1 MSEKIPS
8 AHPWLLCIH
17 NIPPKPSYLRTKAAR
32 RLATLGAVPLKNAVY
47 LLPDGEQQREALLW
61 LTREIEEGGGRAFVC
76 GAGFDLGGNFMT
88 DAQVK
93 TLFIEAREAQYRAL
107 LVEAQPVFET
117 LKSPHEADEQHRQ
130 EVAAWLAQLRAQFEA
145 VVALDFF
152 GASGR
157 EAVEGVLAGT
167 ERWLR
172 LATNGE
178 LLPAQNEEALN
189 LQQYQKRTWVTR
201 PGVHVDR
208 IATAWFIRRYIDA
221 AAYIRC
227 DGVVKTP
234 SDVRFDMAEAEFTH
248 EGEECTF
255 EVMVRRFGFASD
267 KALAA
272 MCAVIH
278 DIDLDEARPTRPES
292 PGIAA
297 LMLGITLHTDNDEER
312 LEQGFRI
319 LDTLLEYYKRGATA
333 RP

>member
-1 MSEKIPS
+1 MSERIPS
-8 AHPWLLCIH
+8 NHSWLLCIH
-17 NIPPKPSYLRTKAAR
+17 NIPPKPSYLRAKAAR

-47 LLPDGEQQREALLW
+47 LLPDGERQRDALLW

-76 GAGFDLGGNFMT
+76 GAGFNLGENFMT
-88 DAQVK
+88 DTQVK
-93 TLFIEAREAQYRAL
+93 SLFIEAREAQYRVL
-107 LVEAQPVFET
+107 LAEAQPVFET
-117 LKSPHEADEQHRQ
+117 LKNPHESDEQHKQ
-130 EVAAWLAQLRAQFEA
+130 EVAVWLAQLRAQFEA

-172 LATNGE
+172 LATNGDP
-178 LLPAQNEEALN
+178 LPAQNKEALD

>member
-1 MSEKIPS
+1 MSERIPS
-8 AHPWLLCIH
+8 NHSWLLCIH
-17 NIPPKPSYLRTKAAR
+17 NIPPKPSYLRAKAAR

-47 LLPDGEQQREALLW
+47 LLPDGERQRDALLW

-76 GAGFDLGGNFMT
+76 GAGFNLGENFMT
-88 DAQVK
+88 DTQVK
-93 TLFIEAREAQYRAL
+93 SLFIEAREAQYRVL
-107 LVEAQPVFET
+107 LAEAQPVFET
-117 LKSPHEADEQHRQ
+117 LKNPHESDEQHKQ
-130 EVAAWLAQLRAQFEA
+130 EVAVWLAQLRAQFEA

-172 LATNGE
+172 LATNGDP
-178 LLPAQNEEALN
+178 LPAQNKEALD

-208 IATAWFIRRYIDA
+208 IATAWFIRRFIDA
-221 AAYIRC
+221 AAAIHC

-234 SDVRFDMAEAEFTH
+234 RDIRFDMAEAEFTH

>member
-1 MSEKIPS
+1 MSERIPPNQS
-8 AHPWLLCIH
+8 WLLCIH
-17 NIPPKPSYLRTKAAR
+17 NIPPKPSYLRAKAAR
-32 RLATLGAVPLKNAVY
+32 RLAALGAVPLKNAVY
-47 LLPDGEQQREALLW
+47 LLPDGERQRDALLW
-61 LTREIEEGGGRAFVC
+61 LTRDIEEGGGRAFVC
-76 GAGFDLGGNFMT
+76 GAGFNLGENFMT
-88 DAQVK
+88 DTQVK
-93 TLFIEAREAQYRAL
+93 SLFIEARETQYRVL
-107 LVEAQPVFET
+107 LAEAQPVFET
-117 LKSPHEADEQHRQ
+117 LKNPHESDEQHRQ

-178 LLPAQNEEALN
+178 PLPAQNKETLN

-208 IATAWFIRRYIDA
+208 IATAWFIRRYIDVA
-221 AAYIRC
+221 ASIRC

-234 SDVRFDMAEAEFTH
+234 SDIRFDMAEAEFTH

-297 LMLGITLHTDNDEER
+297 LMQGITLHTDSDEER

-319 LDTLLEYYKRGATA
+319 LDALLEYYKRGTMA
-333 RP
+333 RS

>member
-130 EVAAWLAQLRAQFEA
+130 EVAAWLAQLRTQFET
-145 VVALDFF
+145 VTALDFF

-157 EAVEGVLAGT
+157 EAVEGILAGA

-172 LATNGE
+172 LAANGE
-178 LLPAQNEEALN
+178 PATVKDDNPLN
-189 LQQYQKRTWVTR
+189 PQDYQGRTWVTR
-201 PGVHVDR
+201 PGVHIDR
-208 IATAWFIRRYIDA
+208 IATAWFIRRFVDA
-221 AAYIRC
+221 VAVIRC

-234 SDVRFDMAEAEFTH
+234 RDIRFDMAEAEFTH
-248 EGEECTF
+248 EGGECTF

-272 MCAVIH
+272 VCAVVH
-278 DIDLDEARPTRPES
+278 DIDLDEACPSRSES

-297 LMLGITLHTDNDEER
+297 LILGIALHTDSDKER

-319 LDTLLEYYKRGATA
+319 FDALLEYYKRSATA
-333 RP
+333 CK